1 MFRSIGRLIA
11 SAILL
16 IVSGL
21 LMTAC
26 KYLTGLASIYREV
39 SRKLLTTIS
48 GITGVFPF
56 ALWEVLLVILILLLI
71 WSVVHTLLKKKR
83 FLSWASGVVLAGSVL
98 VFLFVGLW
106 GLNHYAPKLS
116 EEIDLDVREYTK
128 EELISAT
135 RYYMDGAAR
144 YAGEVDRDEDGKLI
158 PQDFSELAALAGRSY
173 EPLQNQY
180 PVLQGS
186 SVPVKKDALTWFPM
200 SLMGYTGVFITFTAE
215 SSVNPDTFTA
225 SLPFTMCHEVAHRC
239 TIAAEDEANF
249 AAFLAC
255 EVSENPNFL
264 YSGYYSAFIYCY
276 NALYRTDKTAALAL
290 WNEEHA
296 LLKIDCNAANV
307 HYDQYEGKVQD
318 VAQKVND
325 TYLKAFSEESGV
337 QSYGEVADYLIAWYL
352 QK

>member
-1 MFRSIGRLIA
+1 MLRSIGRLIA

-83 FLSWASGVVLAGSVL
+83 FLSWASGVVFAGSVL

-158 PQDFSELAALAGRSY
+158 PQDFSELAAIAGRSY

-186 SVPVKKDALTWFPM
+186 SAPVKKDALTWYPM

-215 SSVNPDTFTA
+215 STVNPDTFTA

-255 EVSENPNFL
+255 EVSEDPNFL
-264 YSGYYSAFIYCY
+264 YSGYYSAFVYCY
-276 NALYRTDKTAALAL
+276 NALYRTDKTSALAL

-296 LLKIDCNAANV
+296 LLKNDCNAANV